1 MSDPADQALSRK
13 TPTDGTTGYAPS
25 NRLKL
30 HYRAFGAEG
39 ETPVLIAH
47 GMSYF
52 SYDWIGVA
60 AALATAR
67 PVVAFDQRG
76 FGDSDWSPDHDYSV
90 EAFSR
95 DILSMLDHLGW
106 KQAVLMGH
114 SMGGRNVTYCAAHNP
129 SRVLGLVLV
138 DWSPQTAPEGSKRV
152 RAQNSGLPD
161 AFESVEEAMAYFGK
175 TGAAQSDSRIRARFE
190 AFLRPV
196 PGGFAI
202 KRDVFFRDQSR
213 AAVSGG
219 RAPGLV
225 SDRQKLDMWA
235 VLGQVTCPTLIV
247 RGRRSDMFAAAT
259 VERVKATNP
268 DFRIEEIDSGHDV
281 AGDDPDGL
289 VRRVR
294 LFIKDIAREQK
305 P

>member
-1 MSDPADQALSRK
+1 MTDLAASAAKGELPPSHADGRARSGELE
-13 TPTDGTTGYAPS
+13 
-25 NRLKL
+25 L
-30 HYRAFGAEG
+30 HYRSFGSDG
-39 ETPVLIAH
+39 GVPVLIAH

-60 AALATAR
+60 TALATDR
-67 PVVAFDQRG
+67 HIVAFDQRG
-76 FGDSDWSPDHDYSV
+76 FGESDWSPDKDYSV
-90 EAFSR
+90 SAFSS
-95 DILSMLDHLGW
+95 DIVAMLDHLGW
-106 KQAVLMGH
+106 RRAILMGH

-129 SRVLGLVLV
+129 ERIAALVLV

-161 AFESVEEAMAYFGK
+161 AFASVEEAMRYFGK
-175 TGAAQSDSRIRARFE
+175 TGDALDDVRVRARLE

-213 AAVSGG
+213 AAVAGG

-225 SDRQKLDMWA
+225 SDRRTLDMWE
-235 VLGQVTCPTLIV
+235 VIGRVTCPTLVV
-247 RGRRSDMFAAAT
+247 RGTRSDMFAAETAD
-259 VERVKATNP
+259 RVRAANP
-268 DFRIEEIDSGHDV
+268 RVRIEEIDTGHDV

-289 VRRVR
+289 VNRVR
-294 LFIKDIAREQK
+294 PFIRDISKE